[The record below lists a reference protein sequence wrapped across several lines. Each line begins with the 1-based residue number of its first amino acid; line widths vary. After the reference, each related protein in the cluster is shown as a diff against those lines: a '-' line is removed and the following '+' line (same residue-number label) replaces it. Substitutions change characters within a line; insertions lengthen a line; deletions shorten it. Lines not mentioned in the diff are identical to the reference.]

1 MSRLLLAL
9 ALGFALGG
17 PPLQS
22 GVVGLFEAAGGIF
35 DPNGGAGADA
45 GGQFDPDGG
54 ANADAGGRFDP
65 NGASADAGNQFDPD
79 G

>member
-22 GVVGLFEAAGGIF
+22 GVVGLFEAAGSI
-35 DPNGGAGADA
+35 
-45 GGQFDPDGG
+45 FDPDGG
-54 ANADAGGRFDP
+54 AR
-65 NGASADAGNQFDPD
+65 ADAGNQFDPD
-79 G
+79 GGASADAGNIFDPNG